1 MNIFDLSVEEIDKK
15 MKEMLSKTTPE
26 ELMKDLIKCGYE
38 RDDNI
43 GDIVELNNELKNIN
57 YEFSITTNLI
67 GEYTDYIDVHRK
79 RTSKKHIIEKEKE
92 ILEAA

>member
-38 RDDNI
+38 RND
-43 GDIVELNNELKNIN
+43 
-57 YEFSITTNLI
+57 
-67 GEYTDYIDVHRK
+67 
-79 RTSKKHIIEKEKE
+79 
-92 ILEAA
+92 